1 MHIHGQLNPVN
12 AANFYGA
19 AQNERAEANRRAA
32 EVRRKLAH
40 GASRTASADFFSP
53 DSVTDDETFL
63 VGRWLDARPHD
74 PLPGDEYRDNSESRE
89 QDLA

>member
-1 MHIHGQLNPVN
+1 MHIHGQMNPVN

-32 EVRRKLAH
+32 DVRRKLAQS
-40 GASRTASADFFSP
+40 AFRTASS
-53 DSVTDDETFL
+53 DSLSDDETFL
-63 VGRWLDARPHD
+63 VSRWLDSGPRD
-74 PLPGDEYRDNSESRE
+74 PLPGDEYRTSSESRD